1 MVTINQMQTKANQI
15 ADYYTDLQQR
25 IFYLLID
32 ASKSENFLLQDSK
45 NILDWKL
52 RMLAKLG
59 ALTTETVKLVA
70 KTSKKSQSDILKLI
84 KQDGL
89 TVATDINQQMTD
101 LLNKHVPISAEI
113 TALIAGYAR
122 QTVGSLSQ
130 NVDSTL
136 LQRNYQ
142 NNNASKAFEEI
153 INQTALEVATGLKT
167 PDRAFKDNIYKW
179 RDNGIKTKLT
189 DSVGHNWSLEGYT
202 RMVVNTQVG
211 RTYNDVRIQTMKD
224 FKSPLATMTSHP
236 AARPAC
242 APIQGRVVNIV
253 PESSEIYNDKYPT
266 IYNYGYGTAGGTQ
279 GINCGH
285 HLYPYVEG
293 VSHNF
298 QKQYDPDEA
307 IANMQVQQK
316 QRYYE
321 RSIRSLK
328 ADLDLANRL
337 NDKQAQANLKSR
349 ISSYQSKLRDIVK
362 DNDFLTRQ
370 YDREQITKK

>member
-1 MVTINQMQTKANQI
+1 MQTKANQI

-89 TVATDINQQMTD
+89 TVAADINKQMTG
-101 LLNKHVPISAEI
+101 LLNKHVPISVEI

-122 QTVGSLSQ
+122 QTVGSLNQ
-130 NVDSTL
+130 NVDGTL

-153 INQTALEVATGLKT
+153 INQTALEVTTGLKT

-189 DSVGHNWSLEGYT
+189 DSAGHNWSLEGYT

-242 APIQGRVVNIV
+242 APIQGHVVNVV